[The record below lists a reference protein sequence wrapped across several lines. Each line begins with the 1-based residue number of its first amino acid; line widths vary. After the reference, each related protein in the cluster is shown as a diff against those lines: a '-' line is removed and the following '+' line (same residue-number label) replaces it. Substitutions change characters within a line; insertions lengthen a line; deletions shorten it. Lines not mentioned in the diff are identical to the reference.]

1 MLSLIQQQQG
11 FVAPSSVLACYTK
24 GAAMFL
30 SYAGPSNPRN
40 HEAVRTATSVLCKE
54 MLRPTE
60 RPNLRLYDSK
70 EVAARLQALAEIE
83 REWGGNDISGSAT
96 QNGALGATRD
106 ARANGPGEEKE
117 RMLFAEALRD
127 GYVLCQ

>member
-11 FVAPSSVLACYTK
+11 VVSPSSVLTCYTK
-24 GAAMFL
+24 GTAMFL
-30 SYAGPSNPRN
+30 SYTGPSNPRN
-40 HEAVRTATSVLCKE
+40 REALRKATSVLCKE

-60 RPNLRLYDSK
+60 RPNLGLNDSRG
-70 EVAARLQALAEIE
+70 VVVRLQALAELE
-83 REWGGNDISGSAT
+83 REWGGNNISGSAT
-96 QNGALGATRD
+96 QNGALGTTRD
-106 ARANGPGEEKE
+106 IRINDPGEEKE